1 MSEQREK
8 KSRFGGLLGLDPTLG
23 LGDKIIDHFDDEKE
37 KAAQMEGK
45 DSYYAR
51 CPQCNKKQVRQNLIT
66 TGCFA
71 CNWKGSEAEIELSRV
86 KNLDGRAQPVDC
98 TGESY
103 HTSCPDCGARVISSE
118 FKENGCYR
126 CGYKG

>member
-1 MSEQREK
+1 MSEKRGK
-8 KSRFGGLLGLDPTLG
+8 KSSFSGLLGLDPTLG
-23 LGDKIIDHFDDEKE
+23 LGDKIIDHFDGEIE
-37 KAAQMEGK
+37 KAKQMEEK
-45 DSYYAR
+45 DAYYAR

-66 TGCFA
+66 KGCFV

-86 KNLDGRAQPVDC
+86 KKLGDRDQLVNCPE
-98 TGESY
+98 ESY
-103 HTSCPDCGARVISSE
+103 RTSCPNCGAWVISSE